1 MRLSGLS
8 RSVLD
13 TSTTGEATT
22 GGGIKKLGEV
32 TSPGPRPYI
41 ILVDSQIKKK
51 KRGPSSSV
59 QGGGRNKQS
68 NKSLN
73 SNRRETVSGI

>member
-41 ILVDSQIKKK
+41 ILVDSQKKKK

-59 QGGGRNKQS
+59 KEEGGTSKAI
-68 NKSLN
+68 K
-73 SNRRETVSGI
+73 V